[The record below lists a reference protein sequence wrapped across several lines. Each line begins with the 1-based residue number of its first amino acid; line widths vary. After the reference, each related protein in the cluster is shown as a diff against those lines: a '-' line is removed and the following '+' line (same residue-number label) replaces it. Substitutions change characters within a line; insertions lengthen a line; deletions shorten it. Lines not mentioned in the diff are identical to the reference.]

1 MYGNGGNVMRSIGAG
16 AYGVGEGLLDTLT
29 FGLTDTLTDKGY
41 DKLAGMGNRD
51 EQDLERDKMI
61 RGFGNTAGAIGGAI
75 VSGGAATGSAI
86 SEGSEG
92 LGQGLTSIKGTN
104 AAFDKTVNSLAKI
117 GSMAGGLVGG
127 NPASAAGGAANAA
140 GAVGGAA
147 GAAGAAGTAVQG
159 ASQVPQF
166 AQTLMQAGQ
175 NPFLKQVTGMAG
187 SMIQRRGGSLYPAMY
202 EYGGSFENPRQQMYM
217 PLDGVERMG
226 GYLYAEGG
234 MMDSPDNIPALED
247 VPRVNI
253 NGKLYT
259 KEEALA
265 ASKQGDIGRGVNGIS
280 LNEDEINEYFGEYPS
295 SNENY
300 ETDETN
306 VITQDEEDLENITYP
321 GMSSQNIITGGKG
334 DYTEEMQLDEEILMA
349 EHMVRNAKDPSDK
362 KDAEGYLSALKKAK
376 MDLENRNVNLG
387 MKQTPLQAAGLAL
400 PAAYNI
406 GMGLFSKPMKFKE
419 DEFMNKARIT
429 PYKMNIDPQLNQT
442 TLAYNAAEQA
452 VKNAAPGSGAY
463 LTNRANLANL
473 RSKSFKEVL
482 AGKENADAQ
491 LQMQSDLQN
500 AQLNAQNIGNKLSIQ
515 QLNAQAEAAKQK
527 MLQTGIGQLGQIAQN
542 SQAMD
547 AQEKY
552 MNLISPQYGKTF
564 EYQTIFDQAK
574 NALADYRKNK
584 SSNKEEK

>member
-1 MYGNGGNVMRSIGAG
+1 
-16 AYGVGEGLLDTLT
+16 
-29 FGLTDTLTDKGY
+29 
-41 DKLAGMGNRD
+41 
-51 EQDLERDKMI
+51 
-61 RGFGNTAGAIGGAI
+61 
-75 VSGGAATGSAI
+75 
-86 SEGSEG
+86 
-92 LGQGLTSIKGTN
+92 
-104 AAFDKTVNSLAKI
+104 
-117 GSMAGGLVGG
+117 
-127 NPASAAGGAANAA
+127 
-140 GAVGGAA
+140 
-147 GAAGAAGTAVQG
+147 
-159 ASQVPQF
+159 
-166 AQTLMQAGQ
+166 MQAGQ

-187 SMIQRRGGSLYPAMY
+187 SMMQRNGGSLYPAMY

-226 GYLYAEGG
+226 GYMYAGGG

-259 KEEALA
+259 KEEALQ
-265 ASKQGDIGRGVNGIS
+265 ASNFRNIQAS
-280 LNEDEINEYFGEYPS
+280 PEEIEEYFTGSTPNPQNNVTTDNTEL
-295 SNENY
+295 
-300 ETDETN
+300 DETN

-406 GMGLFSKPMKFKE
+406 GMGLFSKPMKLKE
-419 DEFMNKARIT
+419 DEFMNKARIS